1 MRALTRPPVTEE
13 TTPSVATAQSKPKV
27 DRDARFEREVLSC
40 LPDLARFARSLTH
53 DATEA
58 DDLVQESCL
67 LAYRGY
73 HTFRQGDDA
82 RRWLFRICRNSFFRQ
97 RSRAN
102 RFESTDDAG
111 DPAAESLATAY
122 GHLAAVQRGEG
133 DLFDRIDVGP
143 AINRALGELPD
154 SFRVAVVLVDMEE
167 LSYEEAAV
175 VAGVPIGTIRSRL
188 FRARRLLQDRLFAH
202 ARDAGIYPATC
213 ATKRTGDNQ

>member
-1 MRALTRPPVTEE
+1 MRPPVTEE
-13 TTPSVATAQSKPKV
+13 ATPSAAPAQSSSNTE
-27 DRDARFEREVLSC
+27 RDARFEREVLSC
-40 LPDLARFARSLTH
+40 LPDLLRFARSLTH
-53 DATEA
+53 DATDA
-58 DDLVQESCL
+58 NDLVQESCL

-97 RSRAN
+97 QSRES
-102 RFESTDDAG
+102 RFESIDDAG
-111 DPAAESLATAY
+111 DPAAESLAAAY

-167 LSYEEAAV
+167 MSYEEAAA

-188 FRARRLLQDRLFAH
+188 FRARRLLQDKLFAH
-202 ARDAGIYPATC
+202 ARDAGIYPPAC
-213 ATKRTGDNQ
+213 STKSTADNQ